1 MKQLLIILLAAISI
15 TACKKN
21 ETTQTTVNT
30 TDSIKVEEA
39 PVIAEQPKLIEL
51 ADQDAVTYATE
62 YDDALNAIVLADAK
76 NDKAEIM
83 KLKAKI
89 TELDKKKDEMGAKLT
104 GKDLDTYNG
113 FLEKRMST
121 AQRIIS
127 KQE

>member
-21 ETTQTTVNT
+21 ETTQTTVST
-30 TDSIKVEEA
+30 TDSIKDEEA

-62 YDDALNAIVLADAK
+62 YDDVLNAIVLADAK

>member
-1 MKQLLIILLAAISI
+1 MQQLLIILLAAISI

-62 YDDALNAIVLADAK
+62 YDDVLNAIVLADAK

>member
-62 YDDALNAIVLADAK
+62 YDDVLNAIVLADAK

-89 TELDKKKDEMGAKLT
+89 TELDKKKDEMGAKRT

-113 FLEKRMST
+113 FLEK
-121 AQRIIS
+121 
-127 KQE
+127 E

>member
-30 TDSIKVEEA
+30 TNSIKVEEA

-62 YDDALNAIVLADAK
+62 YDDVLNAIVLADAK

>member
-1 MKQLLIILLAAISI
+1 MKQLLIILLAGISI

-62 YDDALNAIVLADAK
+62 YDDVLNAIVLADAK

>member
-62 YDDALNAIVLADAK
+62 YDDVLNAIVLADAK

>member
-21 ETTQTTVNT
+21 ETTQTTANT

-62 YDDALNAIVLADAK
+62 YDDVLNAIVLADAK

-121 AQRIIS
+121 AQRIMS

>member
-15 TACKKN
+15 TAWKKN

-62 YDDALNAIVLADAK
+62 YDDVLNAIVLADAK

>member
-21 ETTQTTVNT
+21 ETTQTTVST

-62 YDDALNAIVLADAK
+62 YDDVLNAIVLADAK

>member
-1 MKQLLIILLAAISI
+1 MLAISI

-30 TDSIKVEEA
+30 TDSVKVEEA

-51 ADQDAVTYATE
+51 ADEKAVTFATE
-62 YDDALNAIVLADAK
+62 YDDALNALEAANVK
-76 NDKAEIM
+76 NDKATIM
-83 KLKAKI
+83 NMKDKFA
-89 TELDKKKDEMGAKLT
+89 EMDKKKDEMGSKLT

-121 AQRIIS
+121 AQNIIS
-127 KQE
+127 KY